1 MDEYTRF
8 KQDLDKKYIEPD
20 GIEKSEG
27 VISLYYLIDIL
38 ETGFDNLKL
47 TIDGSELRDQINQD
61 RTVLQRINL
70 FKKKRVMDKKCTSV
84 ISNFNKNKCRISF
97 GFEDSGRS
105 MGSRFVVLI
114 KERDSDELYFESDY
128 FADKEFATKYVSEIY
143 GMFAVLEEYATY
155 FPQNEKG
162 ETTSITQVF
171 DDGTLAVEVSVYRN
185 GTVHYSITPSKE
197 YDPTK
202 VFNREWL
209 SRVKLST
216 YVEEN
221 DIDILDNIPVEISSL
236 NDAFRS
242 MVEADIEKEKSAS
255 LIKNI
260 GGMAN

>member
-27 VISLYYLIDIL
+27 VISLYDLIDLL

-70 FKKKRVMDKKCTSV
+70 FKKKRVIDKKCTSV

>member
-27 VISLYYLIDIL
+27 VISLYDLIDIL

-70 FKKKRVMDKKCTSV
+70 FKKKRVIDKKCTSV

-202 VFNREWL
+202 VLNR
-209 SRVKLST
+209 
-216 YVEEN
+216 
-221 DIDILDNIPVEISSL
+221 
-236 NDAFRS
+236 
-242 MVEADIEKEKSAS
+242 
-255 LIKNI
+255 
-260 GGMAN
+260 

>member
-27 VISLYYLIDIL
+27 VISLYDLINIL
-38 ETGFDNLKL
+38 EIGFDNLKL
-47 TIDGSELRDQINQD
+47 TMDGSELRNQINQD

-70 FKKKRVMDKKCTSV
+70 FKNKRVIDKKCTSV
-84 ISNFNKNKCRISF
+84 ISNFNKDKCRISF
-97 GFEDSGRS
+97 GFEDGGRS

>member
-20 GIEKSEG
+20 GLEKGEG
-27 VISLYYLIDIL
+27 VISLYDLIDIL

-47 TIDGSELRDQINQD
+47 TMDGSELRDQINQD

-105 MGSRFVVLI
+105 MGSRFVGLI

>member
-27 VISLYYLIDIL
+27 VISLYDLIDIL

-70 FKKKRVMDKKCTSV
+70 FKKKRVIDKKCTSV

-221 DIDILDNIPVEISSL
+221 DIDILDNIPVEISSF

>member
-8 KQDLDKKYIEPD
+8 KQDLDKKYREPD
-20 GIEKSEG
+20 GIEQRDG
-27 VISLYYLIDIL
+27 VISLYDLIDIL
-38 ETGFDNLKL
+38 EMGFDDLKL
-47 TIDGSELRDQINQD
+47 TMDGSALRNQINQD

-70 FKKKRVMDKKCTSV
+70 FKKKRVIDKKCTSI
-84 ISNFNKNKCRISF
+84 ISSFNKDKCRISF
-97 GFEDSGRS
+97 GFEDSSRS

-114 KERDSDELYFESDY
+114 KDKGSDELYFESDY

-162 ETTSITQVF
+162 ETSSITQTF

-185 GTVHYSITPSKE
+185 GTVHYTITPSKD
-197 YDPTK
+197 YDPSK

-209 SRVKLST
+209 SRVKLSA
-216 YVEEN
+216 YVEDN

-236 NDAFRS
+236 NDAFRA
-242 MVEADIEKEKSAS
+242 MVEADLEKEKSAS
-255 LIKNI
+255 LTKNI

>member
-20 GIEKSEG
+20 GIEISEG
-27 VISLYYLIDIL
+27 LICLYDLIDIL

-47 TIDGSELRDQINQD
+47 TMDGSELRDQINQD

-70 FKKKRVMDKKCTSV
+70 FKKKRVIDKKCTSV

-221 DIDILDNIPVEISSL
+221 DIDLLDNIPVEISSL

>member
-27 VISLYYLIDIL
+27 VISLYDLIDIL

-47 TIDGSELRDQINQD
+47 TMDGSELRDQINQD

-97 GFEDSGRS
+97 GIGDSGRS
-105 MGSRFVVLI
+105 MGSRFVGLI